1 MNSHYVLSPS
11 SIKGDAKTQVVGV
24 VFYRRPLPLI
34 STIVIFFSPLCHHHL
49 VHVCAG
55 VLVQLVAAGEDDEGD
70 LAVAQDGQLVRLLH
84 HPELPLVER
93 NLGLFVSKQL
103 FAILVLPNPITIAT
117 ILYLSSMPS

>member
-1 MNSHYVLSPS
+1 MFS
-11 SIKGDAKTQVVGV
+11 SFHHCG
-24 VFYRRPLPLI
+24 
-34 STIVIFFSPLCHHHL
+34 HHHL

-93 NLGLFVSKQL
+93 YLGLFVSEQL
-103 FAILVLPNPITIAT
+103 FAIFVLPNPITATTIAT
-117 ILYLSSMPS
+117 IVVIIDATMITTTTIAVILRVFFNLSIPLVGDS

>member
-1 MNSHYVLSPS
+1 MFS
-11 SIKGDAKTQVVGV
+11 SFHHCG
-24 VFYRRPLPLI
+24 
-34 STIVIFFSPLCHHHL
+34 HHHL

-93 NLGLFVSKQL
+93 YLGLFVSEQL
-103 FAILVLPNPITIAT
+103 FAIFVLPNPITATTIAT
-117 ILYLSSMPS
+117 IVFFTDAIMITTTTIAVILRVFLNLSIPLVGDS